1 MSRGSLELKI
11 AFETSSLRIPVSQ
24 IEPLRE
30 VSERVKKSVKYN
42 QIAASIKEVGIIEPP
57 VVVRDS
63 GDSEKFHLLDGHL
76 RVEISREQGISAIV
90 CLVATDDEAFTYNK
104 RVNRLAI
111 IQEHKMI
118 MTAIEKGVPEE
129 RLARA
134 LNVNISSIR
143 SRRRL
148 LEGICPEAA
157 DLLRDKHVP
166 INSFRELR
174 KLKPMRQIEAAEL
187 MVAMNRYTI
196 SYARSLVAASSESQ
210 LIERKKKKVK
220 GLTPEQ
226 IARMETEAARLQREF
241 KIIEQD
247 YGADHLDLVLAT
259 GYVGRL
265 LANARVVRY
274 LAQKHPEILAE
285 FQKIAELQN
294 AA

>member
-1 MSRGSLELKI
+1 
-11 AFETSSLRIPVSQ
+11 
-24 IEPLRE
+24 
-30 VSERVKKSVKYN
+30 
-42 QIAASIKEVGIIEPP
+42 
-57 VVVRDS
+57 
-63 GDSEKFHLLDGHL
+63 
-76 RVEISREQGISAIV
+76 
-90 CLVATDDEAFTYNK
+90 
-104 RVNRLAI
+104 
-111 IQEHKMI
+111 
-118 MTAIEKGVPEE
+118 
-129 RLARA
+129 
-134 LNVNISSIR
+134 
-143 SRRRL
+143 
-148 LEGICPEAA
+148 
-157 DLLRDKHVP
+157 
-166 INSFRELR
+166 
-174 KLKPMRQIEAAEL
+174 MRQIEAAEL